1 MIATDFLMHKYRDLF
16 DFAERAI
23 EKGPSFLA
31 GKNANS
37 PEKQVTL
44 FHFVRAM
51 YLLEGIHVLCT
62 HGLATEAM
70 VLLRSLLNLYINIK
84 WLTATDVAQRFER
97 FADFEVIFRKLAI
110 QRVIDHGDIWDQ
122 IKDEDLSVHDQNFE
136 SIKKKYSLAK
146 REDLF
151 NWSGKS
157 IFEMASEQGV
167 DLEKDYRIIY
177 SRLSSIEHTGPES
190 VRDYLDDSDTGAT
203 KIKAGPRDENI
214 DLVLLT
220 ALEYYFNVKAIAHN
234 AFDLEWPNL
243 ENDKEAFLTLQRKY
257 WVGNDKEGLTSG

>member
-1 MIATDFLMHKYRDLF
+1 MIATDFLMQKYHDLF
-16 DFAERAI
+16 DLAKRAI
-23 EKGPSFLA
+23 EEGPSFLV

-37 PEKQVTL
+37 LERQVTL
-44 FHFVRAM
+44 FHFARAM

-84 WLTATDVAQRFER
+84 WLTNTDVAQRFER
-97 FADFEVIFRKLAI
+97 FADFEVVFRKLAI
-110 QRVIDHGDIWDQ
+110 QSVIDYGDIWDQ
-122 IKDEDLSVHDQNFE
+122 IKDDKLSVHDQNFE
-136 SIKKKYSLAK
+136 SIKKKYSLLK

-157 IFEMASEQGV
+157 IFKMASERGV

-177 SRLSSIEHTGPES
+177 GRLSSIEHTGPAS
-190 VRDYLDDSDTGAT
+190 VREYLDDSDTGIT
-203 KIKAGPRDENI
+203 KIKTGSRDENI
-214 DLVLLT
+214 DMVLLT

-243 ENDKEAFLTLQRKY
+243 EKDKEAFLTLQRKY
-257 WVGNDKEGLTSG
+257 WVSKDKEGLTSG